1 MKIINVISFVKYKSI
16 PKHIIYLQRS
26 MKYTEWIL
34 IHNYD
39 TNIDEE
45 FYIKSRRKFLFN
57 INTAGVCLAQTTQI
71 PAELSSSYH
80 TDFPSLDSE
89 LDANQYSIF

>member
-1 MKIINVISFVKYKSI
+1 
-16 PKHIIYLQRS
+16 
-26 MKYTEWIL
+26 MKYTELIL

-45 FYIKSRRKFLFN
+45 FYIKSRRKFSFN
-57 INTAGVCLAQTTQI
+57 IKTAGMCLAQTTQI

-80 TDFPSLDSE
+80 TFPSLDSE